1 MMLPDREELPALARD
16 EKFNT
21 VGDMISHFFLFF
33 PSMRPLISL
42 CYFLFSLLFKVK
54 NHVLYFFFNCKKN
67 FNSSI

>member
-21 VGDMISHFFLFF
+21 AGVMISQFFLFF

-54 NHVLYFFFNCKKN
+54 NHVLFFSF
-67 FNSSI
+67 